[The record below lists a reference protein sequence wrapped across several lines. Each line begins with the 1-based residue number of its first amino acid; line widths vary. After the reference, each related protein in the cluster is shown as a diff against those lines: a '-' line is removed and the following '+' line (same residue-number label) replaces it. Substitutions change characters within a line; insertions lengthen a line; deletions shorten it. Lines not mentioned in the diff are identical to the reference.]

1 MAPEA
6 HYGVVQQA
14 GAWRIIGPNLRFG
27 SYNRRSA
34 AVTAARRLAARSL
47 PAGVIHVQDD
57 NGELLPPER
66 IDGDG

>member
-1 MAPEA
+1 MPDA

-14 GAWRIIGPNLRFG
+14 GRWRIVGPNLRFG
-27 SYNRRSA
+27 AYPLRST

-47 PAGVIHVQDD
+47 PAGVLHVQDE

-66 IDGDG
+66 IEGEG